1 MVKANIKFICTQ
13 KSQSGKNQGRW
24 SSEEQDRFLKGCYLY
39 KNNWKKIQEYI
50 RTRTIP
56 QIRSHAQ
63 KYLIRLCG
71 KYSVKLSKKK
81 FALSNSNQDIAT
93 VSYKKRLNI
102 SKMNI
107 YERNIFEMFNYYNRE
122 IINEDTENQGQKSN
136 INKNNDNLS
145 LNHSLDFTKNHFN
158 INPEINLNEK
168 LSNNKDRLMKDVI
181 NLLKLNQK
189 IELET
194 YKVNNSFI
202 FDDNNLNNNYDI
214 FAKKNLELF
223 NNNLFNNN
231 FYNLDYKPKVYTN
244 EITYNNYNYNNYIDF
259 YNRNINNNI
268 TNNLLIN
275 NSIDFKNINNY
286 NKINE
291 NFNHIYNNSCIQ
303 NQPNIIL
310 LPTSKIPLEVNN
322 CSKMQN
328 CLNGNNNNESR
339 LYSIRSNHNY
349 QNYNNDISFYDYA
362 NNYSNYAA
370 NQIFNYTFQFFNKLK
385 EQSIIQLNEL
395 ENLKNKFINK
405 K

>member
-1 MVKANIKFICTQ
+1 
-13 KSQSGKNQGRW
+13 
-24 SSEEQDRFLKGCYLY
+24 
-39 KNNWKKIQEYI
+39 
-50 RTRTIP
+50 
-56 QIRSHAQ
+56 
-63 KYLIRLCG
+63 
-71 KYSVKLSKKK
+71 
-81 FALSNSNQDIAT
+81 
-93 VSYKKRLNI
+93 
-102 SKMNI
+102 MNI

-122 IINEDTENQGQKSN
+122 IINEDIENQGQKSN

-339 LYSIRSNHNY
+339 LFSIRSNHNY
-349 QNYNNDISFYDYA
+349 QNYNISFYDYA

-370 NQIFNYTFQFFNKLK
+370 NQFFNYTFQFFNELK